1 MSNKYFE
8 IDDEG
13 KKLFITQT
21 ALKTGLPAVV
31 VEKDLWV
38 TVVLQLVFQLPYQPQ
53 ESHGVFE
60 VMVVFPEP
68 FGPAITMRTGRWVV
82 CFIVFYLMAVAAC
95 RSSSK

>member
-38 TVVLQLVFQLPYQPQ
+38 CHFVKLRYSATVLQ
-53 ESHGVFE
+53 FE
-60 VMVVFPEP
+60 KRELKNEEIML
-68 FGPAITMRTGRWVV
+68 
-82 CFIVFYLMAVAAC
+82 YLYIL
-95 RSSSK
+95 